1 MDSVIGIIITCWGHA
16 EINLKY
22 STTIDYWL
30 ELLDHD
36 RSVLATSGSPIH
48 RLNMDEDLLTVDM
61 LPAPR
66 KVIPKTEEVKL
77 EPVQIPSKNDGVAM
91 GDQIA
96 IRSYVLGKSL

>member
-1 MDSVIGIIITCWGHA
+1 MSNFV
-16 EINLKY
+16 KK
-22 STTIDYWL
+22 SF
-30 ELLDHD
+30 
-36 RSVLATSGSPIH
+36 S